1 MRTAVEL
8 IERGLMPD
16 WVTRAGIRKLLRD
29 RLREQASGDPEQR
42 QAELVT
48 ELRSSPIAIETDKA
62 NEQHYEVPPE
72 FFERVLGPHLK
83 YSSGYWPEGVD
94 TLAQSEQAMLALTC
108 ERAGLADG
116 MDILEL
122 GCGWGSL
129 TLWMAEHYPNS
140 RIVALSNSTPQIE
153 TIRRRA
159 DARNLRNINAQVADV
174 NEFSTDQ
181 RFDRVVSVE
190 MFEHMRNYQ
199 TLMARIGGWMRPNG
213 KLFVHIFTHRQY
225 SYPFETE
232 GDDNWMGRHFFSG
245 GLMPSEALLTHF
257 QDDLRLD
264 NRWTVDG
271 SHYQRTCE
279 AWLDQMDH
287 QRVPI
292 LALFR
297 QAYGDDAE
305 RWVQR
310 WRVFFMA
317 CAELFGY
324 DQGREWQVNHYVF
337 DKA

>member
-1 MRTAVEL
+1 MRAAVEL
-8 IERGLMPD
+8 IERGIMPD

-29 RLREQASGDPEQR
+29 RLREQASGDPELR
-42 QAELVT
+42 QAELVS
-48 ELRSSPIAIETDKA
+48 ELRNSPIAIETDKA

-72 FFERVLGPHLK
+72 FFQRVLGPHMK
-83 YSSGYWPEGVD
+83 YSSGYWPSGVNN
-94 TLAQSEQAMLALTC
+94 LAQSEEAMLALSC
-108 ERAGLADG
+108 ERAGLVDG

-140 RIVALSNSTPQIE
+140 RIVALSNSAPQIG
-153 TIRRRA
+153 TIQRRA
-159 DARNLRNINAQVADV
+159 EAREFGNINAHVADV

-199 TLMARIGGWMRPNG
+199 ALMARIGTWLRPG
-213 KLFVHIFTHRQY
+213 GSLFVHIFTHRHY

-232 GDDNWMGRHFFSG
+232 GDDNWMGRYFFSG

-257 QDDLRLD
+257 QDDLHL
-264 NRWTVDG
+264 NTRWTVGG

-279 AWLDQMDH
+279 AWLAQMDH
-287 QRVPI
+287 QRESI

-297 QAYGDDAE
+297 QT
-305 RWVQR
+305 
-310 WRVFFMA
+310 
-317 CAELFGY
+317 
-324 DQGREWQVNHYVF
+324 
-337 DKA
+337 

>member
-271 SHYQRTCE
+271 RHYQRTCE